1 MQYDAIGLGRLIAH
15 GEVSPRELADTALQ
29 ACAQINPK
37 INAVI
42 ESWSPDLADVAPARE
57 SNSPLAGVPFLIKDV
72 GVAMAG
78 RKLYLG
84 LLAVMMIQA
93 DTSANLGKPLEI
105 EFQYQK
111 F

>member
-1 MQYDAIGLGRLIAH
+1 
-15 GEVSPRELADTALQ
+15 PRELADTALQ

-78 RKLYLG
+78 RKNEFGSRLAQG
-84 LLAVMMIQA
+84 FTAAADSLLMRR
-93 DTSANLGKPLEI
+93 
-105 EFQYQK
+105 
-111 F
+111 